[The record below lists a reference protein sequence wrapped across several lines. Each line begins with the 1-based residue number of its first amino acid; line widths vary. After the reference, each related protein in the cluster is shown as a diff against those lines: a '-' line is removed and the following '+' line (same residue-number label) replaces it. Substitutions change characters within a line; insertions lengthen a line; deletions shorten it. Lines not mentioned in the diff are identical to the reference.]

1 MSIVPNINDLKV
13 GHHVQTPAY
22 YTYDAG
28 NDTYTATVL
37 NYSFDDKVSVIA
49 EAGGTGYEVVVLIN
63 GEDDLLFTGTTDGTF
78 VVPKAVALECGAL
91 FESQVIDLSAG
102 PMSYGRYL
110 QLGATAEQT
119 GAYLVSMN
127 GSTFAS
133 DLATIDTFA
142 SIAMIDIATGTAT
155 LTGGVAIDAGYVEI
169 AGGAMRIKED
179 LSYAGDLTLVSG
191 WVKIVAQE
199 TATFTGIFND
209 IGNVWGQGA
218 IDIVGGDMSI
228 GEGATLKVNTWLSK
242 GSDSSGAADY
252 IADTLKFTGNF
263 IVGANTDFTF
273 YKKASLTVEK
283 IADINGGGGT
293 FTMADYDP
301 LYNGDETI
309 DVMGRVGQGESFNIG
324 TSDVLVLGD
333 PVNFNGLI
341 ESISLGTD
349 ANAVAGTALANGDVE
364 LTGVWNFVSVKVNG
378 ADTKTI
384 VTMQDVADGLMAH
397 IAFAGVHSASYFA
410 FGDQIRG
417 VTPSTVITL
426 SIPPY

>member
-1 MSIVPNINDLKV
+1 M
-13 GHHVQTPAY
+13 
-22 YTYDAG
+22 
-28 NDTYTATVL
+28 
-37 NYSFDDKVSVIA
+37 
-49 EAGGTGYEVVVLIN
+49 
-63 GEDDLLFTGTTDGTF
+63 
-78 VVPKAVALECGAL
+78 
-91 FESQVIDLSAG
+91 
-102 PMSYGRYL
+102 
-110 QLGATAEQT
+110 
-119 GAYLVSMN
+119 
-127 GSTFAS
+127 
-133 DLATIDTFA
+133 
-142 SIAMIDIATGTAT
+142 
-155 LTGGVAIDAGYVEI
+155 
-169 AGGAMRIKED
+169 
-179 LSYAGDLTLVSG
+179 
-191 WVKIVAQE
+191 
-199 TATFTGIFND
+199 
-209 IGNVWGQGA
+209 
-218 IDIVGGDMSI
+218 
-228 GEGATLKVNTWLSK
+228 
-242 GSDSSGAADY
+242 
-252 IADTLKFTGNF
+252 
-263 IVGANTDFTF
+263 
-273 YKKASLTVEK
+273 EK

-384 VTMQDVADGLMAH
+384 VTMQDIADGLMAH